1 MIPKSIEITD
11 LTHDGRG
18 VGHQQGKACFV
29 EGALP
34 GESVS
39 WSLSKSHRQY
49 DEGMVKEIASASPD
63 RVDPE
68 CQHFGIC
75 GGCQI
80 QHLSYPAQVSAKQ
93 NRLKQALQHKDIVAE
108 NWLEPITAM
117 PWNYRRRARLAVAVS
132 AKRQPS
138 NPEMTVGFMR
148 RASNQILP
156 VDNCPILVEE
166 LNQLLPHLPSLL
178 ASLSNQQRESV
189 TEVELSYDSSHIS
202 IRLIADRKA
211 PATVLLSPPA
221 EFLACD
227 IWLKSKGSD
236 ARLIYSNDEQSK
248 EAQQAIPALKPA
260 APPGF
265 MQANAEINAAMIDK
279 VDQLLNLG
287 DQDILLDL
295 FCGSG
300 NLSFSQARRAKE
312 VIGIEVNQTAVAQ
325 AKSTAQLQSNISFRS
340 ADLFE
345 ADALKQLR
353 SVFRKATAVLLDP
366 PRAGA
371 EALMHELVKP
381 KPKQIL
387 YVSCHPATFVRDAQ
401 ILVSKGY
408 RLDSVGLLDMF
419 PQTMHAEVIG
429 HFLI

>member
-1 MIPKSIEITD
+1 MILKSIEITD

-39 WSLSKSHRQY
+39 WSMSKSHRQY
-49 DEGMVKEIASASPD
+49 DEGVVEEIASASPD

-80 QHLSYPAQVSAKQ
+80 QHLSYSAQVSAKQ

-108 NWLEPITAM
+108 NWLDPITAKS
-117 PWNYRRRARLAVAVS
+117 WNYRRRARLAVAAPS
-132 AKRQPS
+132 KRQAS
-138 NPEMTVGFMR
+138 NPEMTVGFMQ

-156 VDNCPILVEE
+156 VESCPILVEE
-166 LNQLLPHLPSLL
+166 LNQLLPHLPSLVS
-178 ASLSNQQRESV
+178 SLSNQQRESV
-189 TEVELSYDSSHIS
+189 TEIELSYHNSHIS
-202 IRLIADRKA
+202 ICLIADRKA
-211 PATVLLSPPA
+211 PATALPHPPP

-227 IWLKSKGSD
+227 IWLKAKGAD
-236 ARLIYSNDEQSK
+236 AVLIYPNNKQPK
-248 EAQQAIPALKPA
+248 ELQPKAPSLKPS

-265 MQANAEINAAMIDK
+265 MQANAEINAAMIEK
-279 VDQLLNLG
+279 IDQLLQLN
-287 DQDILLDL
+287 DEDKLLDF

-300 NLSFSQARRAKE
+300 NLSFPQAQRAKE
-312 VIGIEVNQTAVAQ
+312 VIGFEVDQAAVLQARSAQ
-325 AKSTAQLQSNISFRS
+325 QPESNISFRS
-340 ADLFE
+340 ADLFD

-353 SVFRKATAVLLDP
+353 SVVRKATAVLLDP

-408 RLDSVGLLDMF
+408 RLESVGLLDMF
-419 PQTMHAEVIG
+419 PQTMHAEVMG
-429 HFLI
+429 HFRI